1 MGWQLS
7 WQTAIR
13 VRNRGT
19 GCGETRISPRGR
31 ESASRRLDG
40 QWRDRI
46 GNWRVSTLMTDTE
59 LPNGAFSYHF
69 DFKGDL
75 VTTAIAD
82 QRRCS
87 VCFGTR
93 RFAATVTCRT
103 YLTDC

>member
-1 MGWQLS
+1 
-7 WQTAIR
+7 
-13 VRNRGT
+13 
-19 GCGETRISPRGR
+19 
-31 ESASRRLDG
+31 
-40 QWRDRI
+40 
-46 GNWRVSTLMTDTE
+46 MTDTE